1 MLLQCCC
8 HADNWWQL
16 WQIWLWKSCFDLKHE
31 DSTDEIENDWDYE
44 PHPMTEWMM
53 VTLVNEASN
62 KYDHEAFFYDFTMTL
77 ATKVVIED
85 ITI

>member
-1 MLLQCCC
+1 MLIID
-8 HADNWWQL
+8 DNYDKFDFEKVVL
-16 WQIWLWKSCFDLKHE
+16 IWNMKI
-31 DSTDEIENDWDYE
+31 STDEIENDWDYE
-44 PHPMTEWMM
+44 PHPMAEWMM

>member
-1 MLLQCCC
+1 MLIID
-8 HADNWWQL
+8 DNYDKFDFEKVVL
-16 WQIWLWKSCFDLKHE
+16 IWNMKV
-31 DSTDEIENDWDYE
+31 STDEIENDWDYE
-44 PHPMTEWMM
+44 PHPMTKWMM

>member
-1 MLLQCCC
+1 MLVID
-8 HADNWWQL
+8 DNYDKFDFGKVVL
-16 WQIWLWKSCFDLKHE
+16 IWNMKI
-31 DSTDEIENDWDYE
+31 STDEIENDWDYE

-53 VTLVNEASN
+53 VTLVNEANN
-62 KYDHEAFFYDFTMTL
+62 KYDHEAFFYDFIMTL

>member
-1 MLLQCCC
+1 MLVID
-8 HADNWWQL
+8 DNYDKFDFEKVVL
-16 WQIWLWKSCFDLKHE
+16 IWNMKI
-31 DSTDEIENDWDYE
+31 STDEIENDWDYE

-53 VTLVNEASN
+53 VTLVNEAN
-62 KYDHEAFFYDFTMTL
+62 NNYDHEAFFYDFTMML

>member
-1 MLLQCCC
+1 
-8 HADNWWQL
+8 
-16 WQIWLWKSCFDLKHE
+16 
-31 DSTDEIENDWDYE
+31 
-44 PHPMTEWMM
+44 MTEWMV
-53 VTLVNEASN
+53 VTLVNEANN

>member
-1 MLLQCCC
+1 MLVID
-8 HADNWWQL
+8 DNYDKFDFGKVVL
-16 WQIWLWKSCFDLKHE
+16 IWNMKI
-31 DSTDEIENDWDYE
+31 STDEIENDWDYE

-53 VTLVNEASN
+53 VTLVNEANN

>member
-1 MLLQCCC
+1 MLIID
-8 HADNWWQL
+8 DNYDKFDFEKVVL
-16 WQIWLWKSCFDLKHE
+16 IWNMKI
-31 DSTDEIENDWDYE
+31 STDEIENDWDYE